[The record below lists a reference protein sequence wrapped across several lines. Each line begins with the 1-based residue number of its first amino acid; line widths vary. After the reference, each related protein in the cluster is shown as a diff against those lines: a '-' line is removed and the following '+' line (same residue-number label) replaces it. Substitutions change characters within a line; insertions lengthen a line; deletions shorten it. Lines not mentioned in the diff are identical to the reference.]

1 MTNSPSSSAHA
12 VPTAPGRV
20 PLLGH
25 IPSVLRH
32 SPVATLRS
40 LQAYGDIVALHLG
53 PATVY
58 VVNSP
63 DLIHRMLVTE
73 ADNYRKGRLF
83 TRSAD
88 MVGNG
93 IANSDG
99 EFHHRQ
105 RRLIL
110 PAFHRTR
117 MRAYGDVMRG
127 QTEAISD
134 AWQPG
139 TVLPLEKEMNRL
151 TARVTAKTLF
161 TSELGDRAVAEVQE
175 TVPIMTKEAMRRVM
189 VPDVINRLPTP
200 GNRRFFAAIARIR
213 KVLDEVI
220 SAYEEQG
227 VDHGDL
233 LSVLLRARDEETG
246 EGMTHVQVRDELV
259 TLLAAGTEATGTAL
273 SWLFYEIT
281 RHPEVEERLLAEL
294 EAVLADRP
302 VTFDDLPKLEYAAR
316 VVDETLRLRTPG
328 WMSMRRTRADVELG
342 GVHIPAGTE
351 LIYSP
356 HAVHHNPQHYPDAE
370 RFDPDRWLSAPA
382 DRRTFI
388 SFGAGKHKCVGDHF
402 ARTMM
407 LIVLATIVRKRRLT
421 TVPGYKLR
429 EVAAINLRPKT
440 LPMTVEA
447 RAE

>member
-105 RRLIL
+105 RRLIS

-259 TLLAAGTEATGTAL
+259 TLLAAGDRSHRHRPVLAL
-273 SWLFYEIT
+273 LRDHPASGGRGAAARGARGRACRPT
-281 RHPEVEERLLAEL
+281 RHFRRPS
-294 EAVLADRP
+294 EAGVRGTRRRRDAAAPHAGLDVHAANQGGRGVGRRPHPGGDRAHLQP
-302 VTFDDLPKLEYAAR
+302 ACGTPQPPALPR
-316 VVDETLRLRTPG
+316 RRTLRPGPLALRVSGSTYVHLL
-328 WMSMRRTRADVELG
+328 RRRRSTNASG
-342 GVHIPAGTE
+342 TTSPA
-351 LIYSP
+351 P
-356 HAVHHNPQHYPDAE
+356 
-370 RFDPDRWLSAPA
+370 
-382 DRRTFI
+382 
-388 SFGAGKHKCVGDHF
+388 
-402 ARTMM
+402 
-407 LIVLATIVRKRRLT
+407 
-421 TVPGYKLR
+421 
-429 EVAAINLRPKT
+429 
-440 LPMTVEA
+440 
-447 RAE
+447 